1 MEAHFNI
8 GHSSSAVMA
17 SALLDIVSDL
27 TSNALNV
34 YIVNL
39 ILNRNFQKGKVVVPS
54 GPKLPLY

>member
-1 MEAHFNI
+1 MHDPQRD
-8 GHSSSAVMA
+8 GP
-17 SALLDIVSDL
+17 LLDIVSDL

-39 ILNRNFQKGKVVVPS
+39 ILNRLFQKGKFVVPS